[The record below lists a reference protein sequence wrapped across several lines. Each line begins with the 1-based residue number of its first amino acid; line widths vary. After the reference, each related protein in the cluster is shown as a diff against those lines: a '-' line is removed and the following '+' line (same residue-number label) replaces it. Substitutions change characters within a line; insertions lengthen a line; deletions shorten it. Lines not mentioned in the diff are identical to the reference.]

1 MRATVHGDR
10 EDAANVAVLGVF
22 RGEQRRRMEAAA
34 GAKLA
39 RETARRAGNAR
50 SLAEAGG
57 RISIWNAGNQEG
69 KPVDDDNAEAAL
81 ADLEDAF

>member
-50 SLAEAGG
+50 ALAEVGSRESG
-57 RISIWNAGNQEG
+57 IGNRESVDVAAEMAASYQETG
-69 KPVDDDNAEAAL
+69 EQV
-81 ADLEDAF
+81 